1 MCLYFAYYCKYNFSD
16 VITKGRLYS
25 DQHLVRIVAYS
36 DQHLVQIVCYSDQ
49 HLVRIQ
55 TSGGWLYS
63 DQHCTFVGTFVGIHQ
78 RDGGTFDLF
87 VGMEAEY
94 GLHMGTARIICGACT
109 LTY

>member
-1 MCLYFAYYCKYNFSD
+1 M
-16 VITKGRLYS
+16 
-25 DQHLVRIVAYS
+25 AYS

-87 VGMEAEY
+87 VDMEAEY
-94 GLHMGTARIICGACT
+94 GLHMGTSRIICGACT
-109 LTY
+109 LTYWRTQTEYGHSKNYMWRTHSTLLVHVD

>member
-1 MCLYFAYYCKYNFSD
+1 M
-16 VITKGRLYS
+16 
-25 DQHLVRIVAYS
+25 AYS

-78 RDGGTFDLF
+78 RDGGIFDLF
-87 VGMEAEY
+87 VGLENEN
-94 GLHMGTARIICGACT
+94 GLHMGTARMISGRRKSLHPPSRHVT
-109 LTY
+109 RRLVTDVVRSLPVT